1 MTQFAI
7 LLLFVFILINMFN
20 YYLEILN
27 LKWMLKNGSKV
38 PNGFENYL
46 DQSLVYK
53 MQNYTLSNSKFGVVE
68 SLFGEII
75 LVVFIFGG
83 LLDKYNNWI
92 VSLDLHFVFA
102 GILFFIAI
110 MIVSSFISIPFS
122 LYSTF
127 KLEKKFEFNKATPK
141 IWILD
146 FIKSLTLSV
155 VFMSILIGVALL
167 LVNSLPNS
175 WWIATWF
182 FFLVFSIFIMF
193 ISPYVLEPLFNDFKP
208 LEDEEL
214 DAMIKEKCEQTGIH
228 VDKIFQ
234 MDASKRTTHTNAYFS
249 GIGKAKRI
257 VLYDTLLEKLDKKEI
272 VAVLAH
278 EMGHWKKKHVFK
290 NIVVLEIFSLVFA
303 YFAFLVI
310 SNNYL
315 IDIFSITEETFF
327 VKAILFFFVSSII
340 LFPFSPMMNILSRK
354 FEREAD
360 DFAAELMNGGDELA
374 SALIKLSKD
383 NLSNLYPHPFYAKLH
398 YSHPPVVERV
408 NYLKEKS

>member
-7 LLLFVFILINMFN
+7 LLLFLFILINMFN

-27 LKWMLKNGSKV
+27 LKWMLKKGSKV
-38 PNGFENYL
+38 PSGFENYL
-46 DQSLVYK
+46 DQNLVYK
-53 MQNYTLSNSKFGVVE
+53 MQNYTLSSSKFGVLE
-68 SLFGEII
+68 SLFGEIV
-75 LVVFIFGG
+75 LVVFIFCG
-83 LLDKYNNWI
+83 LLDKYNSWI
-92 VSLDLHFVFA
+92 LSLNLHFVFA

-110 MIVSSFISIPFS
+110 MIVSTFISIPFS

-146 FIKSLTLSV
+146 FIKSLALSV

-167 LVNSLPNS
+167 LVNSLPNT

-182 FFLVFSIFIMF
+182 FFLIFSIFIMF

-278 EMGHWKKKHVFK
+278 EMGHWKKKHVLK
-290 NIVVLEIFSLVFA
+290 NIVILEIFSLVFA

-315 IDIFSITEETFF
+315 IDIFSITEATFF
-327 VKAILFFFVSSII
+327 AKVILFLFISSIV

-360 DFAAELMNGGDELA
+360 DFASELMNGGDELA

-408 NYLKEKS
+408 NYLKEKE